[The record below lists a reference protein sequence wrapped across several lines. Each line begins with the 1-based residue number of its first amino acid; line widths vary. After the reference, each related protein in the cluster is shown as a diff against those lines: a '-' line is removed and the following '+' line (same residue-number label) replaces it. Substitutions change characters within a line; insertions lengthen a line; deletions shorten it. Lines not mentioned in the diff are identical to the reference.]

1 VLVLVNLLLYF
12 SNMYMDR
19 DSFTLFFKYVY
30 VYVNDFFVIVIDF
43 VIAVMEKYLELEKRT
58 CVRRRAGLRA
68 HTRLIFFVCE
78 KSIDPGC
85 IVAGI
90 KRSGTFV
97 PATSRIKASS
107 QPGLLYVSA
116 VVASGGPDVRPS
128 VSHLRLCAFV
138 ALSSSVSAR
147 ILPCDLP

>member
-1 VLVLVNLLLYF
+1 VNDFLLVINFGIDFPNMYMDRDSSVLLLVNLLLYF

-19 DSFTLFFKYVY
+19 VSSVLVIDF
-30 VYVNDFFVIVIDF
+30 VNDFFMIIIDF
-43 VIAVMEKYLELEKRT
+43 VIAIMEKYLELEKRT
-58 CVRRRAGLRA
+58 CVRRAGLRA

-97 PATSRIKASS
+97 PATSVGK
-107 QPGLLYVSA
+107 PG
-116 VVASGGPDVRPS
+116 
-128 VSHLRLCAFV
+128 
-138 ALSSSVSAR
+138 
-147 ILPCDLP
+147 